1 MQCSRCKII
10 PGVAGYR
17 DPPWFFRMLVLS
29 MTAFGHNQV
38 PTIFFYHLNNF
49 PDFQDK
55 PSDIRITLIDSVTI

>member
-1 MQCSRCKII
+1 
-10 PGVAGYR
+10 
-17 DPPWFFRMLVLS
+17 MLVLS